1 MNSYKTFLPC
11 FPGFYESF
19 LYSSAME
26 TESKEE
32 VIRELSESYEP
43 EFPSELLYAFLKD
56 NRLSEIDWGLPVDFE
71 KYMDDAAKEFCVVVS
86 EKLSKIL
93 GSKTDIQFEKI
104 YSPREYN
111 FTTDSVN
118 CTISF
123 NEKKTLLYCKNHYEA
138 FSEYLKKNYTSYT
151 GFIPKYSNCPEDWLN
166 PKEWGV
172 HEPGAI
178 LDFILKNEDPDAE
191 KTFSEYVIENVWYTD
206 YFRLHDSVDFFLKS
220 AKAKEIAD
228 EYKRLMKQGDDYLDL
243 MGGAYQKKVREGK
256 QNVRKELV
264 EEMEDAIR
272 NL

>member
-11 FPGFYESF
+11 FPGFYESL
-19 LYSSAME
+19 LYNSYME
-26 TESKEE
+26 MQYRGEM
-32 VIRELSESYEP
+32 IRVLSETYEP
-43 EFPSELLYAFLKD
+43 RFPSELLYEFLES
-56 NRLSEIDWGLPVDFE
+56 NSLPEINLGLFVDFE
-71 KYMDDAAKEFCVVVS
+71 KYMTDVAKEFCKVVS
-86 EKLSKIL
+86 GKLSKIL
-93 GSKTDIQFEKI
+93 ESEIKIQFEKVN
-104 YSPREYN
+104 SFDGDN
-111 FTTDSVN
+111 FETDSVN

-123 NEKKTLLYCKNHYEA
+123 DEKKAIFYCKEHYKA
-138 FSEYLKKNYTSYT
+138 LSEYVNKDDLSCNE
-151 GFIPKYSNCPEDWLN
+151 FISIYSNCPEDLLDL
-166 PKEWGV
+166 KYWGV
-172 HEPGAI
+172 HEPGVI

-191 KTFSEYVIENVWYTD
+191 EHFSKHVIKNVWYTN

-264 EEMEDAIR
+264 EEMENAIR